1 MVNKKRKKIG
11 IWQWHLYYPNLF
23 QSSFGEVY
31 CREELEI
38 NLKVLFE
45 PIKKKTRTKE
55 IKIAIALGQ

>member
-45 PIKKKTRTKE
+45 PIKKRQEQKK
-55 IKIAIALGQ
+55 